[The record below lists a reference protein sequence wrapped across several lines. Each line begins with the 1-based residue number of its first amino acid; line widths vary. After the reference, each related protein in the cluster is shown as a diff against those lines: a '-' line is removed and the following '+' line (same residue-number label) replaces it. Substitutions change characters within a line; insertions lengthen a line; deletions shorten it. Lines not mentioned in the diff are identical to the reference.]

1 MIFSWREEKP
11 KYYRRI
17 DMKKI
22 MSAMFLLISLL
33 CSSVAF
39 SQTDPNG
46 KINLSMVS
54 LADQPV
60 QVGETIDVQIK
71 MNADTTDQRFVV
83 ADIIFGWDNTKL
95 EFLEVDHTGSH
106 PYIWLPLSGLPCVED
121 ENGNAIDDPLCNGL
135 RDFYGINEAMPPA
148 DGNGL
153 YFAYGELGQT
163 FILTN
168 EEVNVAR
175 LRFKVIDSFTETEV
189 FFIPQ
194 ATANYTA
201 KTVVYGSYI
210 PGLNVTGSLTSAT
223 VIGAQTLAGDF
234 DGNGAV
240 DSADM
245 AMLLSNWGVST
256 FGENPYDLDGD
267 GVVGASDLTILI
279 SNWS

>member
-1 MIFSWREEKP
+1 
-11 KYYRRI
+11 
-17 DMKKI
+17 MKKI
-22 MSAMFLLISLL
+22 VSAMFLFVSLL

-54 LADQPV
+54 LANQPV
-60 QVGETIDVQIK
+60 QIGDTIGVQIR

-95 EFLEVDHTGSH
+95 KFLGVDHVGSH
-106 PYIWLPLSGLPCVED
+106 QYIWPTLSGLPCVED

-153 YFAYGELGQT
+153 YFAYGELGQV
-163 FILTN
+163 FIVTN
-168 EEVNVAR
+168 AEVNIAR
-175 LRFKVIDSFTETEV
+175 LRFEVIDSFKSTEV
-189 FFIPQ
+189 FFIPEM
-194 ATANYTA
+194 TANFTE

-210 PGLNVTGSLTSAT
+210 PGLDVTGTLTSAT
-223 VIGAQTLAGDF
+223 VIGAPTLAGDF
-234 DGNGAV
+234 DGNGSV

-256 FGENPYDLDGD
+256 FDENPYDLDGD
-267 GVVGASDLTILI
+267 GVVGASDLTILM